1 MLKEGLFVL
10 KKSLA
15 RILIG
20 ALLFTYA
27 VAPYAYAGSQEKKAL
42 EHAAKVK
49 AAVAKLGT
57 GPNARIAV
65 KLRDKTKVA
74 GFVSQVGDDS
84 FVITDLKTNATTTV
98 SYLNVEQARGKG
110 LSTGAKIAI
119 GAGIGIGTWFL
130 IWLIRCPNDP
140 NCG

>member
-1 MLKEGLFVL
+1 ML

-27 VAPYAYAGSQEKKAL
+27 VAPYAYASSQEKKAL

-49 AAVAKLGT
+49 AGVAKLGT
-57 GPNARIAV
+57 GPGARIAV
-65 KLRDKTKVA
+65 KLRDKTTVA
-74 GFVSQVGDDS
+74 GYVSQVGDDS
-84 FVITDLKTNATTTV
+84 FVVTDLKTSATTTV
-98 SYLNVEQARGKG
+98 PYLNVEQARGKG

-119 GAGIGIGTWFL
+119 GVGIGVGTLFL
-130 IWLIRCPNDP
+130 LLIACSKNGG
-140 NCG
+140 CKS

>member
-1 MLKEGLFVL
+1 ML

-20 ALLFTYA
+20 ALLCSYI
-27 VAPYAYAGSQEKKAL
+27 VMPCAYASSQEKKAL

-57 GPNARIAV
+57 GPNARIAI
-65 KLRDKTKVA
+65 KLRDKTTVA
-74 GFVSQVGDDS
+74 GYVSQVGEES
-84 FVITDLKTNATTTV
+84 FVVTDLKTSATTTV
-98 SYLNVEQARGKG
+98 PYLNVEQARGKG

-119 GAGIGIGTWFL
+119 GAGIGVGAFFL
-130 IWLIRCPNDP
+130 IGLIVCLKND
-140 NCG
+140 NCDP